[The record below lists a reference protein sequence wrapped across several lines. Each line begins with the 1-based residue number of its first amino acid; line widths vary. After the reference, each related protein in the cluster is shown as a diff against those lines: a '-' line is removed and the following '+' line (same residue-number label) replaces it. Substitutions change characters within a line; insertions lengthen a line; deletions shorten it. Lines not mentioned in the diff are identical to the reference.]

1 MAASCWPELARSIA
15 FCSSAWSSLVFT
27 PASAPAGPDAPG
39 ASTKS
44 TGGMGAP
51 MVRTGTLPDEAW
63 KPGAEAVIF
72 HEPVR
77 RPMMEYRPRSS
88 VVAVNDDGE
97 AFGFS
102 AVTVAPFRG

>member
-1 MAASCWPELARSIA
+1 MA
-15 FCSSAWSSLVFT
+15 FCSSPWSSLVLT
-27 PASAPAGPDAPG
+27 PARAPAGPDAPG

-44 TGGMGAP
+44 TGGIGAP
-51 MVRTGTLPDEAW
+51 MVRTGTLPEEAW

-77 RPMMEYRPRSS
+77 RPIMEYRPRSS
-88 VVAVNDDGE
+88 VVAVNDDGD

-102 AVTVAPFRG
+102 AVTEIGRASCRERVEG